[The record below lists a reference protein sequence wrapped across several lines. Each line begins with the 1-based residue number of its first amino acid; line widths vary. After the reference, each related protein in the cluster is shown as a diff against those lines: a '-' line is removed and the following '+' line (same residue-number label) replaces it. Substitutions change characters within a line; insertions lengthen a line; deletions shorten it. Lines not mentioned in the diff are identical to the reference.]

1 MRSSTVRTVQMT
13 LDPELVAEVDEA
25 ARRLCTTRSA
35 FTRDALAAAL
45 ARLRE
50 RELEE
55 RHRQG
60 YLRLPVRPGELDGW
74 DDAQVWPD

>member
-1 MRSSTVRTVQMT
+1 MRTVQMT

-25 ARRLCTTRSA
+25 ARRLGTTRSA
-35 FTRDALAAAL
+35 FTREALATAL
-45 ARLRE
+45 ARLHE

-74 DDAQVWPD
+74 DDEQVWPD